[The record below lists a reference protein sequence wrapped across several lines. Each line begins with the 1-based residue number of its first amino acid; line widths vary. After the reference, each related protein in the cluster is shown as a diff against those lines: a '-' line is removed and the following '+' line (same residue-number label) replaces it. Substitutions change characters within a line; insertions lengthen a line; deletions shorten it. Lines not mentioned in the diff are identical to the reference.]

1 MKFKKVLVTGGAG
14 CIGIEVCKN
23 LERRGIPTHLLDVT
37 EQVARTKHA
46 LPKSVRIFYGS
57 ILDTSTIREAIEG
70 CDAVIHLAA
79 MLGVKRT
86 EVNKLRCLEIN
97 IEGTKNVIDCCI
109 QHRVKK
115 IVFASSSEVYGEPFE
130 NPVNEKTPTQ
140 GKTVYA
146 VSKLAAEELCK
157 GYAQRYPLDY
167 TILRYFNTYG
177 QYQTAQFV
185 LPKFILNALNG
196 RPPIIYG
203 DGDQLRSFCY
213 ASDTADGTVRAL
225 LSDKASGEVFN
236 IGNSQQKMSLKELA
250 NLVLEVTH
258 KDKRITPVFKKGFIG
273 ADRVATREIN
283 IRFCNISKAK
293 EILGYEPKVDLVTG
307 IKKLS
312 EPGVIFEKWE
322 TTELPYLQEENS

>member
-1 MKFKKVLVTGGAG
+1 
-14 CIGIEVCKN
+14 
-23 LERRGIPTHLLDVT
+23 
-37 EQVARTKHA
+37 
-46 LPKSVRIFYGS
+46 
-57 ILDTSTIREAIEG
+57 
-70 CDAVIHLAA
+70 

-283 IRFCNISKAK
+283 IRYCNISKAK